1 MRTALFVA
9 VIAIAGCKGKPK
21 HRPPP
26 ENLTQVDP
34 NAKGS
39 NTPPPAAAPDIE
51 LPHGDGSP
59 PKQTIAPL
67 SLAKMIGIQRIAY
80 RGFQNQPHAINAERG
95 SEVAYITE
103 DRPKIVTTVTIAPC
117 SDKAVLG
124 LCVPINLG
132 AWTAR
137 TNELKKV
144 IPPDLRDRPDTKFE
158 VGTVKFH
165 DTDLI
170 FTFQLGQTSGV
181 KTTGSAAGM
190 AYVEYTYAYILY
202 YNDGHNQIRVVAELK
217 DVANPSRDKM
227 VAETP
232 RGDLENTALAFFDA
246 TTQLW

>member
-1 MRTALFVA
+1 VRSALFVA
-9 VIAIAGCKGKPK
+9 VLAIAGCKGKPM

-26 ENLTQVDP
+26 ENLTHLDP
-34 NAKGS
+34 KAKPS
-39 NTPPPAAAPDIE
+39 TTPSAAAPDIV
-51 LPHGDGSP
+51 LPRGNGSP
-59 PKQTIAPL
+59 PKKTTEPL
-67 SLAKMIGIQRIAY
+67 SMASMVAIQKAVY
-80 RGFQNQPHAINAERG
+80 KGFQTQLHAINAERG

-103 DRPKIVTTVTIAPC
+103 DRPRIQATVTIAPC

-124 LCVPINLG
+124 PCVPINLG
-132 AWTAR
+132 AWTAK
-137 TNELKKV
+137 TTDLKKMV
-144 IPPDLRDRPDTKFE
+144 PPDLRDLTDTKFE

-170 FTFQLGQTSGV
+170 FTFQLGQTTGS
-181 KTTGSAAGM
+181 KTGSAGPI

-217 DVANPSRDKM
+217 DDASSTRDKM

-232 RGDLENTALAFFDA
+232 RGDLENTAQAFFDV

>member
-1 MRTALFVA
+1 VRSALFVA

-34 NAKGS
+34 NAKPS
-39 NTPPPAAAPDIE
+39 TTPSPNAPDIV

-59 PKQTIAPL
+59 PKPTTAPMSLDAMIA
-67 SLAKMIGIQRIAY
+67 IQKATY
-80 RGFQNQPHAINAERG
+80 KGFQTQRHAINAEKG

-103 DRPKIVTTVTIAPC
+103 DHPRISTTVTIAAC

-124 LCVPINLG
+124 PCAPINLA
-132 AWTAR
+132 AWTGR
-137 TNELKKV
+137 TAELKKM
-144 IPPDLRDRPDTKFE
+144 IPPDLRDLTETKFE

-170 FTFQLGQTSGV
+170 FTFQLGATTGV
-181 KTTGSAAGM
+181 KSSGSNAGM
-190 AYVEYTYAYILY
+190 SYVEYTYAYILY
-202 YNDGHNQIRVVAELK
+202 YNDGHNQIRVVTELK
-217 DVANPSRDKM
+217 DEANTPLDKM
-227 VAETP
+227 VAATP
-232 RGDLENTALAFFDA
+232 RGDLVATAQAFFDV

>member
-1 MRTALFVA
+1 VRSALFVA

-34 NAKGS
+34 KAKPS
-39 NTPPPAAAPDIE
+39 ITPSPNAPDIL

-59 PKQTIAPL
+59 PKPTTAPV
-67 SLAKMIGIQRIAY
+67 SMETMAAIQKVTFK
-80 RGFQNQPHAINAERG
+80 GFQTQHHAVNAERG

-103 DRPKIVTTVTIAPC
+103 DHPRISTTVTIAAC

-124 LCVPINLG
+124 PCVPINLG

-137 TNELKKV
+137 TGELKKM
-144 IPPDLRDRPDTKFE
+144 IPPDLRDLSETKFE

-165 DTDLI
+165 DTTLI
-170 FTFQLGQTSGV
+170 FTFQLGSTTGV
-181 KTTGSAAGM
+181 KSSGSNAGM
-190 AYVEYTYAYILY
+190 SYFVYTYAYTLY
-202 YNDGHNQIRVVAELK
+202 YNDGHNQIRVVSELK
-217 DVANPSRDKM
+217 EDATAALDKM
-227 VAETP
+227 VSATS
-232 RGDLENTALAFFDA
+232 RNDLEATAQAFFDA